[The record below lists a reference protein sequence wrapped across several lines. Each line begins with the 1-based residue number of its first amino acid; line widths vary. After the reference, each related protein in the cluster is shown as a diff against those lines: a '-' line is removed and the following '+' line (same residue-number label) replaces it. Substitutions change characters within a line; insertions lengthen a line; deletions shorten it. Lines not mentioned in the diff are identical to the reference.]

1 MQQIWLMPLTDYRI
15 SWSLFCQFPESLRQ
29 EYDEHRT
36 RVTNPQS
43 HWKDVSKKISDHAQ
57 SLLESLCHV
66 QNPLSNA
73 GGDVG
78 DLVDQTPPD
87 RISYATME
95 QGVFTRWYH
104 GRTVLLGDACHKS
117 LPYGGQGA
125 NQAILDSVYLVNKIF
140 ALSNKNPS
148 TREWGTLFEEYQ
160 RDRTTSA
167 YLAVLGSSAYDF
179 LFGGQGW
186 LASICRFVYFF
197 LLPWNLFYIVSDA
210 FYGVRPL
217 LRFLPLVKDMSCVP
231 TSKCP

>member
-1 MQQIWLMPLTDYRI
+1 MPLTDHRI
-15 SWSLFCQFPESLRQ
+15 SWSLFCQFPEDLRQ

-66 QNPLSNA
+66 RNPLSNA
-73 GGDVG
+73 GGDFG
-78 DLVDQTPPD
+78 DLVAQTPPD

-125 NQAILDSVYLVNKIF
+125 NQAILDSVYLVNKLF
-140 ALSNKNPS
+140 SMPNKNPS
-148 TREWGTLFEEYQ
+148 TRELGALFEEYQ

-167 YLAVLGSSAYDF
+167 YLAVLGSSAYDY

-186 LASICRFVYFF
+186 LSSLCRFVYFY
-197 LLPWNLFYIVSDA
+197 LLPRNLFYIVSDA

-217 LRFLPLVKDMSCVP
+217 LRFLPLVKDMSCMP
-231 TSKCP
+231 ASKRP